1 MRQQL
6 KHTKTAN
13 FQQIPQLHKN
23 TQFPTKTNKL
33 TQKHTISH
41 KNKQFPTKTHNK
53 IKQNPTKTHNKIKQK
68 HTKNTTTAIN
78 SQLTKTA
85 VPGNYRNSSLKTV

>member
-33 TQKHTISH
+33 TQNQTISH
-41 KNKQFPTKTHNK
+41 KNTQFPTKTNNFQQKHTTKSNK
-53 IKQNPTKTHNKIKQK
+53 NTQQNPTKS
-68 HTKNTTTAIN
+68 KNTQKNTITAIRCN
-78 SQLTKTA
+78 NFFT
-85 VPGNYRNSSLKTV
+85 SSPAKLSE